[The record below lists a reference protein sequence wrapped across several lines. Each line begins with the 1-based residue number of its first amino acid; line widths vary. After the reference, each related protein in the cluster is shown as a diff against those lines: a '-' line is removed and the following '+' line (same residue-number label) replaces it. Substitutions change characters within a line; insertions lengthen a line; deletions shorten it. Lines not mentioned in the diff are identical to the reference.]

1 MSLLSQRDTILL
13 RNIFLA
19 FTMTDQE
26 RQIAEYVDLTA
37 YLLELPL
44 EPEHRQGV
52 INNLNQIAAIAKLVT
67 EFPLSG
73 KIEAAPEF
81 KP

>member
-1 MSLLSQRDTILL
+1 
-13 RNIFLA
+13 
-19 FTMTDQE
+19 MTDQD

-44 EPEHRQGV
+44 EPDHRKGA
-52 INNLNQIAAIAKLVT
+52 IDNLTQIAEIAKLVT